1 MLSNTTLSSKLSIYG
16 QVLDSRLL
24 IGSALYP
31 SPEIMKQAIIASG
44 SQVVTLSLKR
54 QNPAEKS
61 GAKIWQYIQQIVA
74 ETPAQKK
81 GFLLPNTAGCRTAQ
95 EAITLAQMSRE
106 IFQTD
111 WIKLE
116 VIGDDY
122 NLQPDPIELL
132 KATETLLNDGFKVL
146 PYCTDDLVI
155 CQRLYDLGCQ
165 VIMPWASPI
174 GTGKGL
180 MNTYNLATI
189 RLRLPNA
196 TLILD
201 AGIGKPSDACLAMEM
216 GYDGVLLNSAVALAD
231 NPVAM
236 AEAFAQALSAG
247 EQGYIAGVMQ
257 QRQTAHP
264 STPTLDTP
272 FWHQGGA

>member
-1 MLSNTTLSSKLSIYG
+1 MSLSIYG
-16 QVLDSRLL
+16 QRLDSRLL
-24 IGSALYP
+24 IGSALYS
-31 SPEIMKQAIIASG
+31 SPAIMKQAILASG

-54 QNPAEKS
+54 QKPSEQS
-61 GAKIWQYIQQIVA
+61 GQQIWRYIQEIITEVD
-74 ETPAQKK
+74 
-81 GFLLPNTAGCRTAQ
+81 GYLLPNTAGCKTAK
-95 EAITLAQMSRE
+95 EAVTLAKMSRE

-111 WIKLE
+111 WLKLE

-132 KATETLLNDGFKVL
+132 IAAEQLIKDGFKVL
-146 PYCTDDLVI
+146 PYCTDDLVL
-155 CQRLYDLGCQ
+155 CQRLYDLGCE

-180 MNTYNLATI
+180 MNPYNLETI
-189 RLRLPNA
+189 RLRLPHA

-201 AGIGKPSDACLAMEM
+201 AGIGKPSDACLALEM
-216 GYDGVLLNSAVALAD
+216 GYDGILLNSAIALAD
-231 NPVAM
+231 NPVLM
-236 AEAFAQALSAG
+236 AKAFGQALQAG
-247 EQGYIAGVMQ
+247 EHAYIAGIMA

-272 FWHQGGA
+272 FWHQNN

>member
-1 MLSNTTLSSKLSIYG
+1 MSLTIYG
-16 QVLDSRLL
+16 TSVNSRLL

-31 SPEIMKQAIIASG
+31 SPEIMKQAILASG
-44 SQVVTLSLKR
+44 AQVVTLSLKR
-54 QNPAEKS
+54 QNPAQQA
-61 GAKIWQYIQQIVA
+61 GAKIWQYIQEVVNQ
-74 ETPAQKK
+74 QQ
-81 GFLLPNTAGCRTAQ
+81 GYLLPNTAGCKSAK
-95 EAITLAQMSRE
+95 EAVTLAKMSRE
-106 IFQTD
+106 IFQTN

-132 KATETLLNDGFKVL
+132 SATEQLLADGFNVL
-146 PYCTDDLVI
+146 PYCTDDLVL

-180 MNTYNLATI
+180 INPYNLETI
-189 RLRLPNA
+189 RLRLPEA

-216 GYDGVLLNSAVALAD
+216 GYDAVLLNSAIALAD
-231 NPVAM
+231 SPVVM
-236 AEAFAQALSAG
+236 AKAFALALQAG
-247 EQGYIAGVMQ
+247 EQAYVGGIME

-272 FWHQGGA
+272 FWHQSRG

>member
-1 MLSNTTLSSKLSIYG
+1 MSLNIYG
-16 QVLDSRLL
+16 QALDSRLL

-31 SPEIMKQAIIASG
+31 SPQVMKQAIVASG
-44 SQVVTLSLKR
+44 SKVVTLSLKR
-54 QNPAEKS
+54 QNPNEQS
-61 GAKIWQYIQQIVA
+61 GQQIWQYLQEIITTTQ
-74 ETPAQKK
+74 
-81 GFLLPNTAGCRTAQ
+81 GYLLPNTAGCKTAK
-95 EAITLAQMSRE
+95 EAITLAHMSRE

-111 WIKLE
+111 WLKLE

-132 KATETLLNDGFKVL
+132 IATEHLLKEGFKIL
-146 PYCTDDLVI
+146 PYCTDDLVV
-155 CQRLYDLGCQ
+155 CQRLYDLGCE
-165 VIMPWASPI
+165 VVMPWASPI

-180 MNTYNLATI
+180 MNPYNLETI
-189 RLRLPNA
+189 RARLPDA

-231 NPVAM
+231 NPVFM
-236 AEAFAQALSAG
+236 AKAFAQALQAG
-247 EQGYIAGVMQ
+247 EQGYLAGVMQ
-257 QRQTAHP
+257 ERQTAHP

-272 FWHQGGA
+272 FWHQE

>member
-1 MLSNTTLSSKLSIYG
+1 MALNKPLNIYG
-16 QVLDSRLL
+16 QQLDSRLL
-24 IGSALYP
+24 IGSALYS
-31 SPEIMKQAIIASG
+31 SPEIMKKAILASKAK
-44 SQVVTLSLKR
+44 VVTLSLKR
-54 QNPAEKS
+54 QNPGENS
-61 GAKIWQYIQQIVA
+61 GNKIWQYIQEIVA
-74 ETPAQKK
+74 QTN
-81 GFLLPNTAGCRTAQ
+81 GFLLPNTAGCKTAK

-106 IFQTD
+106 IFQTN

-116 VIGDDY
+116 TVGDDY

-132 KATETLLNDGFKVL
+132 NATATLIKQGFNVL
-146 PYCTDDLVI
+146 PYVTDDLVM

-180 MNTYNLATI
+180 MNPYNLATI
-189 RLRLPNA
+189 RNRLPNA

-231 NPVAM
+231 DPVMM
-236 AEAFAQALSAG
+236 ASAFAKSLEAG
-247 EQGYIAGVMQ
+247 EQAYMAGVMQ
-257 QRQTAHP
+257 ERQTAHP
-264 STPTLDTP
+264 STPTLETP
-272 FWHQGGA
+272 FWHQN

>member
-1 MLSNTTLSSKLSIYG
+1 VALNIYG
-16 QVLDSRLL
+16 QELASRLL

-31 SPEIMKQAIIASG
+31 SPEVMKNAILASG

-54 QNPAEKS
+54 QNPAENA
-61 GAKIWQYIQQIVA
+61 GAKIWQYIQDIVQQ
-74 ETPAQKK
+74 TN
-81 GFLLPNTAGCRTAQ
+81 GFLLPNTAGCKTTK
-95 EAITLAQMSRE
+95 EAVTLAKMSRE

-132 KATETLLNDGFKVL
+132 AATEQLLADGFKVL
-146 PYCTDDLVI
+146 PYCTDDLVL
-155 CQRLYDLGCQ
+155 CQRLFDLGCQ

-180 MNTYNLATI
+180 MNPYNLETI
-189 RLRLPNA
+189 RMRLPEA

-236 AEAFAQALSAG
+236 AKAFALALQAG
-247 EQGYIAGVMQ
+247 EQGYVAGVMQ
-257 QRQTAHP
+257 ERQTAHP

-272 FWHQGGA
+272 FWHQN

>member
-1 MLSNTTLSSKLSIYG
+1 MALTIYG
-16 QVLDSRLL
+16 RKLNSRLL

-31 SPEIMKQAIIASG
+31 SPEIMTKAIIASN
-44 SQVVTLSLKR
+44 SEVVTLSLKR
-54 QNPAEKS
+54 QNPSAQAGAE
-61 GAKIWQYIQQIVA
+61 IWQKIQDLGL
-74 ETPAQKK
+74 T
-81 GFLLPNTAGCRTAQ
+81 LLPNTAGCKNAE
-95 EAITLAQMSRE
+95 EAYTLAQMSRE

-132 KATETLLNDGFKVL
+132 KSTEQLLKAGFKVL
-146 PYCTDDLVI
+146 PYCTDDLVL
-155 CQRLYDLGCQ
+155 CQRLYDLGCE

-180 MNTYNLATI
+180 MNPYNLETI
-189 RLRLPNA
+189 RLRLPEA
-196 TLILD
+196 TLIID

-216 GYDGVLLNSAVALAD
+216 GFDGVLLNSAVALAD
-231 NPVAM
+231 NPVQM
-236 AEAFAQALSAG
+236 ANAFAKAVEAGAQA
-247 EQGYIAGVMQ
+247 YVAGVMPT
-257 QRQTAHP
+257 RQTAHP

-272 FWHQGGA
+272 FWHQ

>member
-1 MLSNTTLSSKLSIYG
+1 MTMSLTIYD
-16 QVLDSRLL
+16 QSLNSRLL

-31 SPEIMKQAIIASG
+31 SPQVMKNAILASG

-54 QNPAEKS
+54 QNPSEKS
-61 GAKIWQYIQQIVA
+61 GQQIWQFLQEVVQQVN
-74 ETPAQKK
+74 
-81 GFLLPNTAGCRTAQ
+81 GHLLPNTAGCKTAK
-95 EAITLAQMSRE
+95 EAVTLAKMSRE
-106 IFQTD
+106 IFKTD

-132 KATETLLNDGFKVL
+132 IATEQLINDGFKVL
-146 PYCTDDLVI
+146 PYCTDDLVL
-155 CQRLYDLGCQ
+155 CQRLYDLGCE

-180 MNTYNLATI
+180 MNPYNLETI
-189 RLRLPNA
+189 RLRLPEA

-231 NPVAM
+231 NPVLM
-236 AEAFAQALSAG
+236 AKAFSQALQAG
-247 EQGYIAGVMQ
+247 EQGYVAGVME

-272 FWHQGGA
+272 FWHQAN

>member
-1 MLSNTTLSSKLSIYG
+1 MSLSIYG
-16 QVLDSRLL
+16 QALDSRLL

-31 SPEIMKQAIIASG
+31 SPQIMQQAIIASG

-54 QNPAEKS
+54 QNPTQQS
-61 GAKIWQYIQQIVA
+61 GKQIWQYIQEIV
-74 ETPAQKK
+74 KK
-81 GFLLPNTAGCRTAQ
+81 TNGYLLPNTAGCKTAK
-95 EAITLAQMSRE
+95 EAVTLAQMSRE
-106 IFQTD
+106 IFKTN

-122 NLQPDPIELL
+122 NLQPDAIELL
-132 KATETLLNDGFKVL
+132 IAAEQLIALGFKVL

-155 CQRLYDLGCQ
+155 CQRLYDLGCE

-180 MNTYNLATI
+180 MNPYNLETI

-216 GYDGVLLNSAVALAD
+216 GYDGILLNSAVALAD
-231 NPVAM
+231 NPVLM
-236 AEAFAQALSAG
+236 AQAFASALKAG
-247 EQGYIAGVMQ
+247 EQGYVAGIMQ

-272 FWHQGGA
+272 FWHQ

>member
-1 MLSNTTLSSKLSIYG
+1 MSLTIYG
-16 QVLDSRLL
+16 KKLNSRLL

-31 SPEIMKQAIIASG
+31 SPLVMKQAILASG

-54 QNPAEKS
+54 QNPAGQS
-61 GAKIWQYIQQIVA
+61 GQQIWQYLQEIVK
-74 ETPAQKK
+74 QVD
-81 GFLLPNTAGCRTAQ
+81 GYLLPNTAGCKTAK
-95 EAITLAQMSRE
+95 EAVTLANMSRE
-106 IFQTD
+106 IFNTD

-122 NLQPDPIELL
+122 NLQPDPIELIHAAEQL
-132 KATETLLNDGFKVL
+132 INSGFNVL
-146 PYCTDDLVI
+146 PYCTDDLVL

-180 MNTYNLATI
+180 MNPYNLETI

-196 TLILD
+196 TLIID

-231 NPVAM
+231 NPVLM
-236 AEAFAQALSAG
+236 AKAFSQAIQAG
-247 EQGYIAGVMQ
+247 DQGYVAGIME

-272 FWHQGGA
+272 FWHNSLKG

>member
-1 MLSNTTLSSKLSIYG
+1 MALNIYG
-16 QVLDSRLL
+16 QQLDSRLL

-31 SPEIMKQAIIASG
+31 SPEVMQQAIVASG
-44 SQVVTLSLKR
+44 AQVVTLSLKR
-54 QNPAEKS
+54 QNPSERS
-61 GAKIWQYIQQIVA
+61 GEKIWRYIQ
-74 ETPAQKK
+74 ETVQQNQ
-81 GFLLPNTAGCRTAQ
+81 GFLLPNTAGCKNAK
-95 EAITLAQMSRE
+95 EAITLARMSRE
-106 IFQTD
+106 LFQTD

-132 KATETLLNDGFKVL
+132 IATEQLLTDGFKVL

-155 CQRLYDLGCQ
+155 CQKLYALGCQ

-180 MNTYNLATI
+180 MNPYNLASI
-189 RLRLPNA
+189 RQRLPNA

-201 AGIGKPSDACLAMEM
+201 AGIGKPSDACIAMEM
-216 GYDGVLLNSAVALAD
+216 GFDGVLLNSAIALAD
-231 NPVAM
+231 NPVLM
-236 AEAFAQALSAG
+236 AKAFAGAIAAG
-247 EQGYIAGVMQ
+247 ESAYIAGTMPE
-257 QRQTAHP
+257 RQTAHA

-272 FWHQGGA
+272 FWHHPEHN

>member
-1 MLSNTTLSSKLSIYG
+1 MPLTIYG
-16 QVLDSRLL
+16 QPLTSRLL

-31 SPEIMKQAIIASG
+31 SPEIMKKAILASG

-54 QNPAEKS
+54 QNPQENA
-61 GAKIWQYIQQIVA
+61 GAKIWQYIQEIVK
-74 ETPAQKK
+74 EVN
-81 GFLLPNTAGCRTAQ
+81 GFLLPNTAGCKTAK
-95 EAITLAQMSRE
+95 EAVTLAKMSQE
-106 IFQTD
+106 LFQTS

-132 KATETLLNDGFKVL
+132 NAAEQLINAGFKVL
-146 PYCTDDLVI
+146 PYCTDDLVL
-155 CQRLYDLGCQ
+155 CRRLYDLGCQ

-180 MNTYNLATI
+180 MNPYNLETI
-189 RLRLPNA
+189 RLRLPDA
-196 TLILD
+196 ILILD

-231 NPVAM
+231 NPVLM
-236 AEAFAQALSAG
+236 AQAFSQALVAG
-247 EQGYIAGVMQ
+247 ENGYIGGIMP

-272 FWHQGGA
+272 FWHQS

>member
-1 MLSNTTLSSKLSIYG
+1 MSLNIYG
-16 QVLDSRLL
+16 QTLNSRLL

-31 SPEIMKQAIIASG
+31 SPEVMKQAILASG
-44 SQVVTLSLKR
+44 AQVITLSLKK
-54 QNPAEKS
+54 QNPQENA
-61 GAKIWQYIQQIVA
+61 GAQIWQYIQEVVTQVN
-74 ETPAQKK
+74 
-81 GFLLPNTAGCRTAQ
+81 GFLLPNTAGCKSAK
-95 EAITLAQMSRE
+95 EAVTLAKMSRE
-106 IFQTD
+106 LFKTD

-132 KATETLLNDGFKVL
+132 NATEQLIKLGFKVL
-146 PYCTDDLVI
+146 PYCTDDLVL
-155 CQRLYDLGCQ
+155 CQRLSDLGCE

-180 MNTYNLATI
+180 MNPYNLETI
-189 RLRLPNA
+189 RLRLPNT

-216 GYDGVLLNSAVALAD
+216 GFDGILLNSAVALAD
-231 NPVAM
+231 NPKLM
-236 AEAFAQALSAG
+236 ASAFANALVAG
-247 EQGYIAGVMQ
+247 EQGYVAGLMQ

-272 FWHQGGA
+272 FWHQ